1 MKNLRIIKKL
11 KEIRKK
17 KYQYVRISNNES
29 KKIKKLKLE
38 IYDFYKNEKKNKLQK
53 NLQDNNDSTLDRLK
67 KIYYKKKLYLND
79 KKFIEKMYFK
89 YNSNLNLKA
98 RYNKKFFS
106 LTKKNTSVIS
116 YIYLGL
122 IVKPTK
128 KINYLQILNMILK
141 ISDQVII
148 DLKNIKTNVDKLL
161 FAKLLYKEFKYLN
174 KIKS

>member
-1 MKNLRIIKKL
+1 
-11 KEIRKK
+11 
-17 KYQYVRISNNES
+17 
-29 KKIKKLKLE
+29 
-38 IYDFYKNEKKNKLQK
+38 
-53 NLQDNNDSTLDRLK
+53 
-67 KIYYKKKLYLND
+67 
-79 KKFIEKMYFK
+79 MYFK